1 MSKQAAS
8 GRPFRFYDNRQKYLA
23 FVTSCDEKWKVAARA
38 ALELPS
44 LTPNPPALRIFDAGV
59 GDGTVLA
66 HLLRAAHQEFP
77 TVPFYVVCKEIS
89 LEDVRLTLDK
99 LPDRFVEHPQL
110 VVVVTNLH
118 YAESP
123 WLQPATPEKRT
134 RMQFRH
140 LALEGGS
147 SHSFGEQ
154 LRSLDEFL
162 VENWQVKPSEKTG
175 NPLYVHPSA
184 LVLHRADQRFA
195 LDQVIPQ
202 KGDAQADYDFV
213 LASQPWRSRM
223 SAEFKA
229 SRILAPLSR
238 SLRSNGVLLG
248 IQSRGD
254 DPGLD
259 LIQRVWPDERPF
271 PVDRHDL
278 LAALQDELGD
288 DARGFDLMALPD
300 HKSNLRY
307 SMHTLP
313 TEIGASIGTS
323 TLFAAWNAA
332 IYVGQIEDDRVELC
346 MSEGKYL
353 DMTADV
359 LHEHG
364 GLWFNDETFVVRR
377 H

>member
-1 MSKQAAS
+1 M
-8 GRPFRFYDNRQKYLA
+8 RPFRGH
-23 FVTSCDEKWKVAARA
+23 W
-38 ALELPS
+38 
-44 LTPNPPALRIFDAGV
+44 AG
-59 GDGTVLA
+59 TA
-66 HLLRAAHQEFP
+66 
-77 TVPFYVVCKEIS
+77 
-89 LEDVRLTLDK
+89 
-99 LPDRFVEHPQL
+99 
-110 VVVVTNLH
+110 
-118 YAESP
+118 
-123 WLQPATPEKRT
+123 
-134 RMQFRH
+134 
-140 LALEGGS
+140 
-147 SHSFGEQ
+147 SF
-154 LRSLDEFL
+154 
-162 VENWQVKPSEKTG
+162 
-175 NPLYVHPSA
+175 
-184 LVLHRADQRFA
+184 
-195 LDQVIPQ
+195 
-202 KGDAQADYDFV
+202 
-213 LASQPWRSRM
+213 
-223 SAEFKA
+223 
-229 SRILAPLSR
+229 
-238 SLRSNGVLLG
+238 LG

-278 LAALQDELGD
+278 LSALQHELGD

-332 IYVGQIEDDRVELC
+332 IYVGQIEDDRVEQC

-353 DMTADV
+353 DMTADI

>member
-1 MSKQAAS
+1 M
-8 GRPFRFYDNRQKYLA
+8 
-23 FVTSCDEKWKVAARA
+23 
-38 ALELPS
+38 
-44 LTPNPPALRIFDAGV
+44 
-59 GDGTVLA
+59 
-66 HLLRAAHQEFP
+66 
-77 TVPFYVVCKEIS
+77 
-89 LEDVRLTLDK
+89 
-99 LPDRFVEHPQL
+99 
-110 VVVVTNLH
+110 
-118 YAESP
+118 
-123 WLQPATPEKRT
+123 
-134 RMQFRH
+134 
-140 LALEGGS
+140 
-147 SHSFGEQ
+147 
-154 LRSLDEFL
+154 
-162 VENWQVKPSEKTG
+162 
-175 NPLYVHPSA
+175 
-184 LVLHRADQRFA
+184 LHRADQRFA

-202 KGDAQADYDFV
+202 KGDTQADYDFV

-332 IYVGQIEDDRVELC
+332 IYVGQIEDDRAELC